1 MATLK
6 LIGAY
11 RVSVS
16 EAEQRFIT
24 EEVTGS
30 AERTQEELGG
40 LALLELEVR
49 GAHNDFDL
57 GSLHQVDSDQAPYD
71 ERYLTVDGLQM
82 LGSDPPA
89 IPDFRVCFYVHYF
102 DPTKAIS
109 SPDGDL
115 EAPRLGD
122 MPERLSNVCVYEH
135 PG

>member
-16 EAEQRFIT
+16 EEEQRFMT

-30 AERTQEELGG
+30 AERTQEELDG
-40 LALLELEVR
+40 LVLLELEVR
-49 GAHNDFDL
+49 GARNDFDVGL
-57 GSLHQVDSDQAPYD
+57 LHQVDSEQAPYN
-71 ERYLTVDGLQM
+71 ERYFTVDGLQT

-89 IPDFRVCFYVHYF
+89 ILDFRVCFFMHYF
-102 DPTKAIS
+102 DPSKAIT

-115 EAPRLGD
+115 EAPQLGD
-122 MPERLSNVCVYEH
+122 MPERLSDVCVYEH

>member
-24 EEVTGS
+24 EDVTAS

-49 GAHNDFDL
+49 GAHNDFDV
-57 GSLHQVDSDQAPYD
+57 GSLHQVDCDQAPMTSATYQSTD
-71 ERYLTVDGLQM
+71 YRRSGRT
-82 LGSDPPA
+82 PPA
-89 IPDFRVCFYVHYF
+89 IPDFRVCFFFHYF
-102 DPTKAIS
+102 DPSKAIS
-109 SPDGDL
+109 
-115 EAPRLGD
+115 
-122 MPERLSNVCVYEH
+122 
-135 PG
+135 

>member
-16 EAEQRFIT
+16 EEEQRFIT
-24 EEVTGS
+24 EQVTGR
-30 AERTQEELGG
+30 AERTQEDLDG

-49 GAHNDFDL
+49 GARSDFDV
-57 GSLHQVDSDQAPYD
+57 GSLHQVDSDQAPYE
-71 ERYLTVDGLQM
+71 ERYFTVDGLHA

-89 IPDFRVCFYVHYF
+89 IPDFRVCFFLHYF
-102 DPTKAIS
+102 DPSKAITS
-109 SPDGDL
+109 ADGDL
-115 EAPRLGD
+115 EALRLGD
-122 MPERLSNVCVYEH
+122 MPERLANVCVYEH